1 MNREVSSPDSGREPG
16 DEKHNQA
23 FVPYSL
29 PRLSPEEMVARS
41 LEFYREMAT
50 RRSARVFS
58 SEPVPLEAVRNCIDA
73 ACTAPSGAHKQP
85 WTFCLVTNPELRKGI
100 RRAAEE
106 EEYRNYNG
114 RMSAEWLHDL
124 EPFGTDHIKPFIEEA
139 PALIVVFKQVHDTTE
154 EGKRANYY
162 VNESVGIAV
171 GMLLTALHR
180 IGLVALTHTPSPMGF
195 LAEALN
201 RPANERAF
209 LNIPIGYPAPGLTV
223 PDLKRKLRSEV
234 LVEYP

>member
-1 MNREVSSPDSGREPG
+1 MAEERKNRSAHHQDRR
-16 DEKHNQA
+16 DEA
-23 FVPYSL
+23 EFIPYTL
-29 PRLSPEEMVARS
+29 PRLTPEQMVAQSRAFFEEMNS
-41 LEFYREMAT
+41 

-58 SEPVPLEAVRNCIDA
+58 KDPIPLEAVRNCIDT

-85 WTFCLVTNPELRKGI
+85 WTFCLVTNPRLRADI
-100 RRAAEE
+100 RKAAEE
-106 EEYRNYNG
+106 EEFRNYHG
-114 RMSAEWLHDL
+114 RMSSEWLKDL
-124 EPFGTDHIKPFIEEA
+124 EPFGTNHIKPFIEEA

-154 EGKRANYY
+154 DGGTKANYY

-195 LAEALN
+195 LAEALG

-209 LNIPIGYPAPGLTV
+209 LNIPIGFPADDLTV
-223 PDLKRKLRSEV
+223 PVLTRKPRYEV
-234 LVEYP
+234 LVEHP

>member
-1 MNREVSSPDSGREPG
+1 MTQDDRHGSGPHESG
-16 DEKHNQA
+16 SEK
-23 FVPYSL
+23 FIPYSL

-41 LEFYREMAT
+41 REFYQEMAT

-58 SEPVPLEAVRNCIDA
+58 SEPVPLEAVRNCIDT

-85 WTFCLVTNPELRKGI
+85 WTFCLVTNPELRKDI

-106 EEYRNYNG
+106 EEFRNYHG
-114 RMSAEWLHDL
+114 RMSAEWLQDL

-154 EGKRANYY
+154 EGGKRANYY

-195 LAEALN
+195 LAEALE

-209 LNIPIGYPAPGLTV
+209 LNIPIGFPAEGLTV
-223 PDLKRKLRSEV
+223 PDLTRKSRAEV

>member
-1 MNREVSSPDSGREPG
+1 MAEERKNRSAHHQDRR
-16 DEKHNQA
+16 DEA
-23 FVPYSL
+23 EFIPYTL
-29 PRLSPEEMVARS
+29 PRLTPEQMVAQSRAFFEEMNS
-41 LEFYREMAT
+41 

-58 SEPVPLEAVRNCIDA
+58 KDPIPLEAVRNCIDT

-85 WTFCLVTNPELRKGI
+85 WTFCLVTNPRLRADI
-100 RRAAEE
+100 RKAAEE
-106 EEYRNYNG
+106 EEFRNYYG
-114 RMSAEWLHDL
+114 RMSSEWLKDL
-124 EPFGTDHIKPFIEEA
+124 ERFGTNHIKPFIEEA

-154 EGKRANYY
+154 DGGTKANYY

-195 LAEALN
+195 LAEALG

-209 LNIPIGYPAPGLTV
+209 LNIPIGFPADDLTV
-223 PDLKRKLRSEV
+223 PVLTRKPRHEV
-234 LVEYP
+234 LVEHP

>member
-1 MNREVSSPDSGREPG
+1 MTDVQSDALSSHDA
-16 DEKHNQA
+16 EKG
-23 FVPYSL
+23 FIPYSL
-29 PRLSPEEMVARS
+29 PRLTPEEMVAQSRA
-41 LEFYREMAT
+41 FYEEMNG

-58 SEPVPLEAVRNCIDA
+58 KDPVPLEAVRNCIDT

-85 WTFCLVTNPELRKGI
+85 WTFCLVTNPSLRADI
-100 RRAAEE
+100 RKAAEE
-106 EEYRNYNG
+106 EEFRNYHG
-114 RMSAEWLHDL
+114 RMSSEWLEDL

-139 PALIVVFKQVHDTTE
+139 PALIVVFKQVHDTRE
-154 EGKRANYY
+154 DGGKKANYY

-195 LAEALN
+195 LAKALG

-209 LNIPIGYPAPGLTV
+209 LNIPIGFPAEGLTV
-223 PDLKRKLRSEV
+223 PDLTRKPRTEV
-234 LVEYP
+234 LVEHH

>member
-1 MNREVSSPDSGREPG
+1 MAEERKNRSAHHQDRR
-16 DEKHNQA
+16 DEA
-23 FVPYSL
+23 VFIPYTL
-29 PRLSPEEMVARS
+29 PRLTPEQMVAQSRAFFEEMNS
-41 LEFYREMAT
+41 

-58 SEPVPLEAVRNCIDA
+58 KDPIPLEAVRNCIDT

-85 WTFCLVTNPELRKGI
+85 WTFCLVTNPRLRADI
-100 RRAAEE
+100 RKAAEE
-106 EEYRNYNG
+106 EEFRNYHG
-114 RMSAEWLHDL
+114 RMSSEWLKDL
-124 EPFGTDHIKPFIEEA
+124 EPFGTNHIKPFIEEA

-154 EGKRANYY
+154 DGGTKANYY

-195 LAEALN
+195 LAEALG

-209 LNIPIGYPAPGLTV
+209 LNIPIGFPADDLTV
-223 PDLKRKLRSEV
+223 PVLTRKPRYEV
-234 LVEYP
+234 LVEHP